1 MAERYQWTQGPFNGT
16 IETVNCE
23 DDNYVYFDSGRRC
36 QKQNMS
42 YMMFQTTDAEETGN
56 FNFGGSLN
64 SFEDEINFG
73 GGKDYTDAGVKIDIP
88 DEFKEEVATT
98 PMVSQSANTTN
109 IAVEQP
115 KVVEDPKVEESPV
128 AKLLNMQKDDSL
140 VLDRQMIALAVKWPT
155 KEFITILLNTFD
167 KEIVLKELSEFII
180 KQVDVKYLVGAIK
193 EDIADKLNKI
203 CEIND

>member
-1 MAERYQWTQGPFNGT
+1 MAERYQWTQGPYNGK

-36 QKQNMS
+36 PKQSMS

-56 FNFGGSLN
+56 FGGSLN
-64 SFEDEINFG
+64 SFEDEIKYG
-73 GGKDYTDAGVKIDIP
+73 GGKDYADAGVKIDIP
-88 DEFKEEVATT
+88 DEFKEEVSTS
-98 PMVSQSANTTN
+98 PIVSQPVNTATN
-109 IAVEQP
+109 IPIEQP
-115 KVVEDPKVEESPV
+115 KIVEQPKVEESPV

-167 KEIVLKELSEFII
+167 KEVVLKELSEFIV
-180 KQVDVKYLVGAIK
+180 KQVDVEYLVGAIK

-203 CEIND
+203 CGIND

>member
-56 FNFGGSLN
+56 FNFGNSLN

-73 GGKDYTDAGVKIDIP
+73 GGKDYTDAGVKVDIP
-88 DEFKEEVATT
+88 DEFKEEVSTT
-98 PMVSQSANTTN
+98 PVVSQPANTTN
-109 IAVEQP
+109 VAVEQP

-140 VLDRQMIALAVKWPT
+140 VLDRQTIALAVKWPT

-167 KEIVLKELSEFII
+167 KEVVLKELSEFII